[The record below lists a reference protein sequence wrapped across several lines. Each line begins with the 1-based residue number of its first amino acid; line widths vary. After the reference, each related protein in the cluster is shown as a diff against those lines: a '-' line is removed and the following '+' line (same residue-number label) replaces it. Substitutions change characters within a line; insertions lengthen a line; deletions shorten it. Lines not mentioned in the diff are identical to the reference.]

1 MKIIV
6 AIAFSTLI
14 SFADEKPLPPS
25 ETAPS
30 MQTRVQTAIKNY
42 YMKRYGPDFLSTH
55 NVGAG
60 SIHRIE
66 TPGVTALFPE
76 IEILGMKV
84 GQIHI
89 KSNHGAFSS
98 HVVCLKGES
107 EIVLPPRPYDDEN
120 QSFLELLTL
129 ADVRVKNADDAFKV
143 MQAYIDIYG
152 LGPKGEPKMNVENDH
167 FIIALPMHAAV
178 GEIRPLYFTFS
189 VNEESKV
196 VGVKDSWKLPP
207 GVLAAD
213 FKPYGPIES
222 EASTVRIN
230 LNQGNPRPALQL
242 RASLEPTPTLA
253 PKPGTSIQSN
263 TLLYVLL
270 ALIGIAAMATVLI
283 ILRARKQ

>member
-1 MKIIV
+1 MRIII
-6 AIAFSTLI
+6 AIAFTTLI
-14 SFADEKPLPPS
+14 CFADEEPLPPL
-25 ETAPS
+25 ETASS
-30 MQTRVQTAIKNY
+30 MQTRVQTAIENY
-42 YMKRYGPDFLSTH
+42 YMKRGGPDFFA
-55 NVGAG
+55 NNRVGA
-60 SIHRIE
+60 SNFERIE
-66 TPGVTALFPE
+66 TPTVTALFPE
-76 IEILGMKV
+76 IEILSGTV

-89 KSNHGAFSS
+89 ESDHGFAAFY
-98 HVVCLKGES
+98 VVCLKGES

-129 ADVRVKNADDAFKV
+129 ADVRVKNADDAAKL
-143 MQAYIDIYG
+143 MNACIDIYG
-152 LGPKGEPKMNVENDH
+152 LGPKGEPKMTVKNDD
-167 FIIALPMHAAV
+167 FIIAMPMKA
-178 GEIRPLYFTFS
+178 GDEIRPLYFTFT
-189 VNEESKV
+189 VNEEAKV

-213 FKPYGPIES
+213 FKPHRPTES
-222 EASTVRIN
+222 EASTPLANPNR
-230 LNQGNPRPALQL
+230 GNPRPALQL